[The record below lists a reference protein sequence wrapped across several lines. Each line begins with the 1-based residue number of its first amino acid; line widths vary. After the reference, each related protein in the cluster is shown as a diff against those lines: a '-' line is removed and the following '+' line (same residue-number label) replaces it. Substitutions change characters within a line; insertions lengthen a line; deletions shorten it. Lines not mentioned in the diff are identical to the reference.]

1 MKRHLIFF
9 DIDGTLYNDDKEMS
23 EHTKETI
30 RKLQENG
37 HILAIATGRAP
48 FMLQEVIKETRI
60 TNYISFNG
68 QYAVMNGEVI
78 YENPLDLETL
88 KKLEEDA
95 SSNDHPLVFLNE
107 FEMVSNIEY
116 HEHIKKSIS
125 TLKFDHPRH
134 EKNYYLDK
142 PIYQTL
148 IFNTEEEDKFYDDQY
163 EKIKFIRWHEVSRD
177 VVPVN
182 GSKFEGIKKVSEAL
196 NIPIEDCIA
205 VGDGLND
212 LEMIQG
218 VGLGIVMGNGI
229 DALKEVA
236 DFVTEDVHEE
246 GLTNA
251 FKHFKLID

>member
-48 FMLQEVIKETRI
+48 FMLQEVIKETGI

-78 YENPLDLETL
+78 YENPLDMETL
-88 KKLEEDA
+88 KQLEEDA
-95 SSNDHPLVFLNE
+95 SSNNHPLVFLNE
-107 FEMVSNIEY
+107 LEMVSNIEY

-182 GSKFEGIKKVSEAL
+182 GSKFEGIKKVSETL

-218 VGLGIVMGNGI
+218 VGLGIVMGNGV

-236 DFVTEDVHEE
+236 DYVTEDVHEE

>member
-1 MKRHLIFF
+1 MTQHLIFF
-9 DIDGTLYNDDKEMS
+9 DIDGTLYNDDKVMS
-23 EHTKETI
+23 TETKRTI
-30 RKLQENG
+30 RKLQEKG
-37 HILAIATGRAP
+37 HLLAIATGRAP
-48 FMLQEVIKETRI
+48 FMLQDVLEETGIK
-60 TNYISFNG
+60 NYISFNG
-68 QYAVMNGEVI
+68 QYAFMNGKVL
-78 YENPLDLETL
+78 YENPLDLDTL
-88 KKLEEDA
+88 KKLEKDA
-95 SSNDHPLVFLNE
+95 SVNDHPLVFLNE
-107 FEMVSNIEY
+107 HEMVSNIEY
-116 HEHIKKSIS
+116 HDYINESIS

-134 EKNYYLDK
+134 EENYYIDK

-148 IFNTEEEDKFYDDQY
+148 IFNAEEDDELYDNKY
-163 EKIKFIRWHEVSRD
+163 EKIRFIRWHEVSRD

-218 VGLGIVMGNGI
+218 VGFGIVMGNAV

-236 DFVTEDVHEE
+236 DYVTEDVHEE
-246 GLTNA
+246 GLTKA